1 MIWREEIMANHD
13 IEVENKVDFHDHRTL
28 KTRLSNKKAP
38 DFSSS
43 TLRRIAFMENG
54 RTV

>member
-1 MIWREEIMANHD
+1 MIWREEIMAHHD
-13 IEVENKVDFHDHRTL
+13 TEVDNKVDLNDHRTL
-28 KTRLSNKKAP
+28 KTRMSNKKTP

-54 RTV
+54 RTR